1 MTTVSSTQP
10 SAASP
15 PQIAQPQGAM
25 AALDA
30 TAFLKLLIAE
40 LQFQDP
46 TKPMDT
52 SQMVQQLSSFAQ
64 IEQAAATNV
73 KLSGLLDAMSVGQGA
88 SLIGRTIV
96 SADGSEAGLISS
108 IRLTETGF
116 VAQLANGQ
124 AVTIGQGTTVR

>member
-1 MTTVSSTQP
+1 MTPVSTTQT
-10 SAASP
+10 SAPPAS
-15 PQIAQPQGAM
+15 QIVQPQGAM
-25 AALDA
+25 AALDT

-73 KLSGLLDAMSVGQGA
+73 KLSGLLDAMAVGQGA
-88 SLIGRTIV
+88 SLIGRTII
-96 SADGSEAGLISS
+96 SADGSEGGQITS
-108 IRLTETGF
+108 IRLSENGF
-116 VAQLANGQ
+116 VAQLADGKTV
-124 AVTIGQGTTVR
+124 AIGQGVTVR